1 MDGAVYLV
9 DNIPMLPI
17 ESLAE
22 ILGFE
27 CVKTGNDYYYTTPE
41 EYIFEEYASD
51 TAIGEWNF
59 NIIGSSSGWSS
70 YNTTFGYGDGTIILT
85 SDNNDPI
92 FFSPENLSLDCSEY
106 SKIEIRCR
114 WNNTGGYGFN
124 MGFYFITEADPNW
137 TQAKSQHQS
146 MGVSSNGEFV
156 TLTYDMS
163 QNSAWNGTLK
173 QLRFDPFDA
182 PGTVEIDYIRFID

>member
-1 MDGAVYLV
+1 MTVQ
-9 DNIPMLPI
+9 NIQRLRY
-17 ESLAE
+17 AAA
-22 ILGFE
+22 G
-27 CVKTGNDYYYTTPE
+27 TTQ
-41 EYIFEEYASD
+41 AD
-51 TAIGEWNF
+51 T
-59 NIIGSSSGWSS
+59 
-70 YNTTFGYGDGTIILT
+70 
-85 SDNNDPI
+85 
-92 FFSPENLSLDCSEY
+92 
-106 SKIEIRCR
+106 
-114 WNNTGGYGFN
+114 GFN